1 MKRSLKK
8 IFPITLALSLT
19 IGGVSFPAVGG
30 AEGIQDGV
38 HKKVSW
44 DSKKGIPD
52 FVTGKLSD
60 KKVASKSQAVQFL
73 EDNKS
78 LFKIGAGEFRV
89 KSESTDDLGM
99 THYRTEMTVD
109 GIPVYGTDLYVH
121 VDANGDVYAV
131 NGQVEPR
138 LQNKKWSQKVK
149 LSGNEAETKAEEFL
163 DLPSSMEYT
172 TKASTLYL
180 YKSDKKWQ
188 PAYLIEQ
195 AFLDPYAARQFTFV
209 SAEDGTVLESY
220 DVLADAASTGTGVTL
235 DGTTVQL
242 NTYESG
248 GTYFLQDTTKPMNG
262 VIETYTANNRKRLPG
277 STVSDSDNVFDSSI
291 QAAAVD
297 AHVNAG
303 ITYDYYYETF
313 TRNSY
318 DNNGASLISTVHYD
332 RNYNN
337 AFWNGTQMVYGDGDG
352 SVFSPLSGAL
362 DVIAHEL
369 THAVTEKT
377 ANLVYQDQPGALNES
392 MSDVFGMIVEAY
404 NGDTDWLMGEDVYT
418 PGVEGDALRSLSNP
432 ELYDQPSHMDNYY
445 VTTSDNGGVHTNSGI
460 PNKAFYNIATSI
472 GLDASAD
479 IYYRALTTYLTSQ
492 SDFADARNGL
502 LQAATDLYG
511 EASAEYNAVNDG
523 FLAVGIDGS
532 SGGGNE
538 TPDSD
543 TFEPNNSF
551 NEAYGPLVS
560 GTTYESYISTSTDSD
575 FYMFEA
581 EAGQSISVDLGNL
594 PGDYDLY
601 LYDSNRSLVG
611 ASENAMTRNES
622 ISYSAGQSGTYYV
635 EVVGWNGAM
644 STTIP
649 YHLTVTVQTSTKGG
663 GKGNGKNK

>member
-1 MKRSLKK
+1 MKRSFKK
-8 IFPITLALSLT
+8 IFPITLALSLM
-19 IGGVSFPAVGG
+19 IGGMSFPAVGG

-52 FVTGKLSD
+52 FVIGKLSD
-60 KKVASKSQAVQFL
+60 KKVASKSQAVRFL
-73 EDNKS
+73 EENKS

-89 KSESTDDLGM
+89 KSESTDELGM
-99 THYRTEMTVD
+99 THFRAEMTVD

-131 NGQVEPR
+131 NGQAEPR
-138 LQNKKWSQKVK
+138 LQNKKWNQKVK
-149 LSGNEAETKAEEFL
+149 LTGNEALAKAEEYL

-172 TKASTLYL
+172 AKDSSLYL
-180 YKSDKKWQ
+180 YKNDKKWQ
-188 PAYLIEQ
+188 PAYLVEL
-195 AFLDPYAARQFTFV
+195 AFLEPHAARQFTFV
-209 SAEDGTVLESY
+209 SAEDGSILESY
-220 DVLADAASTGTGVTL
+220 DALADATSTGTGVTL

-242 NTYESG
+242 NTFESG
-248 GTYFLQDTTKPMNG
+248 GTYYLQDTTKPMSG
-262 VIETYTANNRKRLPG
+262 VIETYTANNRTRLPG
-277 STVSDSDNVFDSSI
+277 SIVSDSNNVFDSSV

-313 TRNSY
+313 NRNSY

-332 RNYNN
+332 RYYNN

-352 SVFSPLSGAL
+352 STFSPLSGAL

-369 THAVTEKT
+369 THAVTEET
-377 ANLVYQDQPGALNES
+377 ANLVYQNQPGALNES

-432 ELYDQPSHMDNYY
+432 ELYDQPAHMDHYY
-445 VTTSDNGGVHTNSGI
+445 VTSDDNGGVHTNSGI

-472 GLDASAD
+472 GLDASAE

-492 SDFADARNGL
+492 SDFTDARNGL

-511 EASAEYNAVNDG
+511 EGSVEYNAVNNG

-532 SGGGNE
+532 SSGGNE

-560 GTTYESYISTSTDSD
+560 GTTYGSYISTSTDSD

-581 EAGQSISVDLGNL
+581 EIGQSISVELGNL

-611 ASENAMTRNES
+611 ASENAWSRNEL
-622 ISYSAGQSGTYYV
+622 ISHSAGQTGTYYV

-644 STTIP
+644 STTTP
-649 YHLTVTVQTSTKGG
+649 YHLTVTIETNTKGS
-663 GKGNGKNK
+663 KGNRKSN